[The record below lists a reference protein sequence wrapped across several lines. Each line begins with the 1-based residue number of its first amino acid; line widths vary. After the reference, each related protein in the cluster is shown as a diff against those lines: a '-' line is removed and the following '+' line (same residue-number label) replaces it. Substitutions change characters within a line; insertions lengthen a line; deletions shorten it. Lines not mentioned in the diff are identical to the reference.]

1 MVRHVCAR
9 VDDLGVVPE
18 NTPPSLTASVIS
30 FCCAELK
37 LGVDQAEIARVCS
50 VSAVTIQKCLKR
62 MGPWRERLLAD

>member
-1 MVRHVCAR
+1 MVRSVCAR

-18 NTPPSLTASVIS
+18 NTPPSLTASVIA

-62 MGPWRERLLAD
+62 MGPWRERLLAE